1 MAVKSRSACE
11 AGLFGPGSL
20 TWRVNSEMVLLAGGG
35 RALLLQ
41 VGHPLVAAGVAQHSG
56 YEEDPW
62 GRLFRTLDLTTRIV
76 FGDAGDSAAAS
87 RRLDRV
93 HSTVTG
99 LADDGTPYEARSP
112 DLLLWVWAT
121 LVETSMLVYTRY
133 VHPLTAAELNAYYVE
148 QTRFAAACGVPEGH
162 WPRGYAEFAEWFDGV
177 VHRELRVTEAAR
189 DVARATLRPAV
200 PLAARPA
207 FEALNLV
214 TIGLLPPTLR
224 EAYGLE
230 WGAGRER
237 MLAASTAAIR
247 HLLPVLPS
255 LLREFPLAR
264 AARGRAAAAA

>member
-1 MAVKSRSACE
+1 MKVDRRALVRVGGSCRGTPRTTPESGRVRLKVRARPRLHCYGQPRGLADGAGPGDARREWRLESRSAGE

-112 DLLLWVWAT
+112 T
-121 LVETSMLVYTRY
+121 CCCGCGRPSSRPRCSSTRY

-177 VHRELRVTEAAR
+177 VHRELRVTE
-189 DVARATLRPAV
+189 
-200 PLAARPA
+200 PLATSLA
-207 FEALNLV
+207 
-214 TIGLLPPTLR
+214 PPY
-224 EAYGLE
+224 A
-230 WGAGRER
+230 
-237 MLAASTAAIR
+237 
-247 HLLPVLPS
+247 PPS
-255 LLREFPLAR
+255 VFPLVR
-264 AARGRAAAAA
+264 PSRR